1 MTGNEQRMYSDITS
15 IAESLTK
22 IAKALENKTPKL
34 NNLVEESTILMR
46 NSSVKAKVDT
56 IISSIKDIDI
66 DGETMEF
73 ILKEVGMEEQMQR
86 QLTPGVTNEE
96 ADEDAKQ
103 QLTNPK
109 FSKYDSV
116 TIEKACEQWQDE
128 SSDGPIKRAAK
139 AYRESM
145 ELYKRLLKSP
155 NQYFCAQHIHPTI
168 KKLKTNKDCILDYV
182 ENYFGSKGAR
192 YTDIIKFAYYL
203 NPSNNNFTYTNANRG
218 YYAAGFNR
226 RIETNGWLVKG
237 GKDYLVKGI
246 NSKNQER
253 YFTFNKVDS
262 HTEFWKKVEYTR
274 KRYSYGGGRKNM
286 FFLTKVTD
294 KI

>member
-1 MTGNEQRMYSDITS
+1 MTGNEQRMYFDITS
-15 IAESLTK
+15 IAESLAK

-34 NNLVEESTILMR
+34 NNSVKVEETLAFNKSHC
-46 NSSVKAKVDT
+46 
-56 IISSIKDIDI
+56 
-66 DGETMEF
+66 
-73 ILKEVGMEEQMQR
+73 
-86 QLTPGVTNEE
+86 VTNEE

-109 FSKYDSV
+109 LSKYDIA

-145 ELYKRLLKSP
+145 ELYKRLLKVVRINSYH
-155 NQYFCAQHIHPTI
+155 NI

-274 KRYSYGGGRKNM
+274 N
-286 FFLTKVTD
+286 KVTFD
-294 KI
+294 YHTK

>member
-1 MTGNEQRMYSDITS
+1 MTGNEQRMYFDITS
-15 IAESLTK
+15 IAESLAK

-34 NNLVEESTILMR
+34 NNSVKVEETLAFNKSHC
-46 NSSVKAKVDT
+46 
-56 IISSIKDIDI
+56 
-66 DGETMEF
+66 
-73 ILKEVGMEEQMQR
+73 
-86 QLTPGVTNEE
+86 VTNEE

-109 FSKYDSV
+109 LSKYDIA

-145 ELYKRLLKSP
+145 ELYKYTLLKWEQKCLPWHQLLKKLNS
-155 NQYFCAQHIHPTI
+155 

-274 KRYSYGGGRKNM
+274 N
-286 FFLTKVTD
+286 KVTFD
-294 KI
+294 YHKTQKN

>member
-1 MTGNEQRMYSDITS
+1 MTGNEQRMYFDITS
-15 IAESLTK
+15 IAESLAK

-34 NNLVEESTILMR
+34 NNSVKVEETLAFNKSHC
-46 NSSVKAKVDT
+46 
-56 IISSIKDIDI
+56 
-66 DGETMEF
+66 
-73 ILKEVGMEEQMQR
+73 
-86 QLTPGVTNEE
+86 VTNEE

-145 ELYKRLLKSP
+145 ELYALGFLPHS
-155 NQYFCAQHIHPTI
+155 

-218 YYAAGFNR
+218 YYASGFNR

-253 YFTFNKVDS
+253 YFTFSKVDS

-274 KRYSYGGGRKNM
+274 N
-286 FFLTKVTD
+286 KVTFD
-294 KI
+294 YHTK

>member
-1 MTGNEQRMYSDITS
+1 MTGNEQRMYFDITS
-15 IAESLTK
+15 IAESLAK

-34 NNLVEESTILMR
+34 NNSVKVEETLAFNKSHC
-46 NSSVKAKVDT
+46 
-56 IISSIKDIDI
+56 
-66 DGETMEF
+66 
-73 ILKEVGMEEQMQR
+73 
-86 QLTPGVTNEE
+86 VTNEE

-109 FSKYDSV
+109 LSKYDIA

-145 ELYKRLLKSP
+145 ELYKYTLPHS
-155 NQYFCAQHIHPTI
+155 

-253 YFTFNKVDS
+253 YFTFSKVDS

-274 KRYSYGGGRKNM
+274 N
-286 FFLTKVTD
+286 KVTFD
-294 KI
+294 YHKTQKN

>member
-1 MTGNEQRMYSDITS
+1 MTGNEQRMYFDITS
-15 IAESLTK
+15 IAESLAK

-34 NNLVEESTILMR
+34 NNSVKVEETLAFNKSHC
-46 NSSVKAKVDT
+46 
-56 IISSIKDIDI
+56 
-66 DGETMEF
+66 
-73 ILKEVGMEEQMQR
+73 
-86 QLTPGVTNEE
+86 VTNEE

-109 FSKYDSV
+109 LSKYDIA

-145 ELYKRLLKSP
+145 ELYKYGFLPHS
-155 NQYFCAQHIHPTI
+155 

-218 YYAAGFNR
+218 YYSSGFNR

-253 YFTFNKVDS
+253 YFTFSKVDS

-274 KRYSYGGGRKNM
+274 N
-286 FFLTKVTD
+286 KVTFD
-294 KI
+294 YHTK

>member
-15 IAESLTK
+15 IAESLAK
-22 IAKALENKTPKL
+22 IAKALENTVK
-34 NNLVEESTILMR
+34 VEETLAFNKSHC
-46 NSSVKAKVDT
+46 
-56 IISSIKDIDI
+56 
-66 DGETMEF
+66 
-73 ILKEVGMEEQMQR
+73 
-86 QLTPGVTNEE
+86 VTNEE

-103 QLTNPK
+103 QLTNQK
-109 FSKYDSV
+109 FSKYDIA

-145 ELYKRLLKSP
+145 ELYKNLLKSP
-155 NQYFCAQHIHPTI
+155 NITHIHPTI

-218 YYAAGFNR
+218 YYSSGFNR

-246 NSKNQER
+246 NSQNRER
-253 YFTFNKVDS
+253 YFTFSKVDS
-262 HTEFWKKVEYTR
+262 HTEFWKKVEYKSQSNTYFR
-274 KRYSYGGGRKNM
+274 GHRGY
-286 FFLTKVTD
+286 
-294 KI
+294 

>member
-1 MTGNEQRMYSDITS
+1 
-15 IAESLTK
+15 
-22 IAKALENKTPKL
+22 
-34 NNLVEESTILMR
+34 
-46 NSSVKAKVDT
+46 
-56 IISSIKDIDI
+56 
-66 DGETMEF
+66 
-73 ILKEVGMEEQMQR
+73 
-86 QLTPGVTNEE
+86 
-96 ADEDAKQ
+96 
-103 QLTNPK
+103 
-109 FSKYDSV
+109 
-116 TIEKACEQWQDE
+116 
-128 SSDGPIKRAAK
+128 
-139 AYRESM
+139 
-145 ELYKRLLKSP
+145 LLKVVKFP
-155 NQYFCAQHIHPTI
+155 IHHNHS

-274 KRYSYGGGRKNM
+274 NKITFDYRK
-286 FFLTKVTD
+286 TVK
-294 KI
+294 

>member
-1 MTGNEQRMYSDITS
+1 MTGNEQRMYFDITS
-15 IAESLTK
+15 IAESLAK

-34 NNLVEESTILMR
+34 NNSVKVEETLAFNKSHC
-46 NSSVKAKVDT
+46 
-56 IISSIKDIDI
+56 
-66 DGETMEF
+66 
-73 ILKEVGMEEQMQR
+73 
-86 QLTPGVTNEE
+86 VTNEE

-109 FSKYDSV
+109 LSKYDIA

-145 ELYKRLLKSP
+145 ELYKYGFLPHS
-155 NQYFCAQHIHPTI
+155 

-218 YYAAGFNR
+218 YYASGFNR

-253 YFTFNKVDS
+253 YFTFSKVDS

-274 KRYSYGGGRKNM
+274 KVQLRGHLKK
-286 FFLTKVTD
+286 LK
-294 KI
+294 